1 MSAYPQA
8 VAPPPP
14 PLPPPPEIIVKVVE
28 EVKVV
33 EKVNPEKIFLLGPR
47 YAKHVLRKHF
57 SR

>member
-28 EVKVV
+28 EV
-33 EKVNPEKIFLLGPR
+33 NPEKIFLLGPR